1 MVNRIQKLIDKQKL
15 TATQFANEIGVQRSA
30 VSHLL
35 SGRNKPSLDF
45 VLKIKNRFPEINLE
59 WLLLGS
65 GKMIEVGQ
73 KDNLVTENRQENL
86 LKDELNLET
95 VKKTSNENE
104 ARETEIPFSVAKS
117 EDPPPYHSLGL
128 EKEKSPQKVILLFSD
143 NTFKVFNAQ

>member
-86 LKDELNLET
+86 LKEELNLET

>member
-117 EDPPPYHSLGL
+117 EDPPPYHSFGL